1 MKCNVVGILK
11 TTLDFIYPKNTTHT
25 NDRVAF
31 FYNFL
36 KSLKIYMDT
45 FHPAYAI
52 KLSTKNFAF
61 EDNKKIVPLYAAFCI

>member
-36 KSLKIYMDT
+36 KSLKIY
-45 FHPAYAI
+45 I
-52 KLSTKNFAF
+52 KI
-61 EDNKKIVPLYAAFCI
+61 KKLDQII